1 MNFLINS
8 GYGSLQEVPESDLK
22 KILLNHLMEGELEY
36 RNFKTG
42 YFKTLAKKIK
52 VMSFFP
58 YI

>member
-36 RNFKTG
+36 QN
-42 YFKTLAKKIK
+42 FKTLAKKIK